1 MTAYFGKIDAS
12 GPGERKLA
20 MVGDFLSR
28 GEESAGQVA
37 RRHGVSRQWLYQ
49 AAAHARLVLDV
60 RRPGPTPGARRADQ
74 LEAEN
79 AALRAELVAARLDA
93 TSARAALQS
102 SVVVDERRR
111 RQVELAC
118 FGHHVSLRG
127 IADIMDVAFGRSH
140 RPRVEEVQRRLKAHG
155 IVARGLI
162 DEARAQVRE
171 GVTCVAAD
179 DVFFHGQDVKVM
191 MEPESNTVLDAWHS
205 EGPSGAVWASRLDEF
220 PNLKL
225 LVSDLGSDLR
235 SAARLRGVAHQ
246 ADWFHEA
253 RYLKDILDKL
263 SKQEEALRR
272 QVPLQVDLF
281 WDDEDAR
288 SPRPNRAA
296 IEADA
301 AEAAFFTLM
310 DAINRVHALYQPINR
325 ETGRLWTVTEGTAS
339 LRRVIDE
346 LEASRNVSLGGVA
359 RHLKTHLARY
369 LGHLVAFE
377 DIDVTLRPGTAWTPP
392 AVLNGLVRLK
402 ELDRK
407 LEDPKSW
414 AGYPDYLDRQRLRR
428 ELQRRL
434 QENCENLP
442 AVAEHLARILLCPRR
457 SSSCVESMNSRLR
470 VMQMAHRRV
479 TDEMLALAVLRLNL
493 TPRTSLARARG
504 QSPYE
509 ALGVTLG
516 EKGKRWFD
524 VLLDAEAAL
533 GLVA

>member
-1 MTAYFGKIDAS
+1 MTAYFGEIVAS
-12 GPGERKLA
+12 GPGERTLA
-20 MVGDFLSR
+20 MLVDFLSR
-28 GEESAGQVA
+28 GEEPAGDVA
-37 RRHGVSRQWLYQ
+37 RRHGVSRQWLYTT
-49 AAAHARLVLDV
+49 AERARVALGV
-60 RRPGPTPGARRADQ
+60 RRPGPRPGARLVDR

-79 AALRAELVAARLDA
+79 AALRSELAAVRQEGEAARA
-93 TSARAALQS
+93 IARS

-127 IADIMDVAFGRSH
+127 TVGILDVAFGES
-140 RPRVEEVQRRLKAHG
+140 PRLEELQARMKAHG
-155 IVARGLI
+155 VVARGLI
-162 DEARAQVRE
+162 DEARAQVGK

-179 DVFFHGQDVKVM
+179 DVYFHGQDVKVM
-191 MEPESNTVLDAWHS
+191 IEAESNTVLDAWHS
-205 EGPSGAVWASRLDEF
+205 EGPSGARWASRLGEF

-225 LVSDLGSDLR
+225 LVSDLGSDLC
-235 SAARLRGVAHQ
+235 SAAKLRGVAHQ

-263 SKQEEALRR
+263 SKHEAALRC
-272 QVPLQVDLF
+272 QVPRQVDLL
-281 WDDEDAR
+281 WDDEDAK
-288 SPRPNRAA
+288 SPPRPNRAA
-296 IEADA
+296 VEADA

-325 ETGRLWTVTEGTAS
+325 ETGRLWSPTEGRAS
-339 LRRVIDE
+339 LQRVIDE
-346 LEASRNVSLGGVA
+346 LEASRDVSLRSVA

-377 DIDVTLRPGTAWTPP
+377 DIDVQLRPDTAWTPS

-407 LEDPKSW
+407 LEDPKCW
-414 AGYPDYLDRQRLRR
+414 AGYPAYLDRQRLRR
-428 ELQRRL
+428 ELERRL
-434 QENCENLP
+434 QENCGNLP
-442 AVAEHLARILLCPRR
+442 AVAEHLARILRCPRR

-470 VMQMAHRRV
+470 VMQMAHRTV

-493 TPRTSLARARG
+493 TPRTSLTRARG

-509 ALGVTLG
+509 VLGVSLG
-516 EKGKRWFD
+516 DKGKRWFD